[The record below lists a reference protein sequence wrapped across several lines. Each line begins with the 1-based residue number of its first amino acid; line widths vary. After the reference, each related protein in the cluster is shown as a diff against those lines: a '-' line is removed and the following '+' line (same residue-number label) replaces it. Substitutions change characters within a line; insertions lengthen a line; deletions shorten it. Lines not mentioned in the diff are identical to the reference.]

1 MKRQLSFDFE
11 NEQYILKENGQII
24 FSIDAQELKFV
35 SLDFYNGVYKG
46 KSTAIELTN
55 AIKDDKYK
63 KGNYIFSC
71 LNDIITSIQDEI
83 HEPLTE
89 TLSNEAEPAKLSKV
103 VSLYELSACAGDG
116 FFMDGASAPEREIK
130 TEYLDADY
138 AVRIS
143 GKSIFASYYRR
154 LRVDETFLLQ
164 LPHIL
169 CHRIFTHADRM
180 ADGFV
185 TGVALVGLTILAP
198 EQIGI
203 EGDLT
208 KIQTDAEYLVWYHK
222 IVFLCTALGPFVETQ
237 SIPPVLS

>member
-1 MKRQLSFDFE
+1 MGLLGKADAIGAFSASQRRQLQTPETARTAGRSGGCGGACDAMPLSCFFFRPAKVCRKRLTSGFNPLVGTGTLFFPERRTQGVLATLGVGLFE
-11 NEQYILKENGQII
+11 EFCHTIAGGSLLHLP
-24 FSIDAQELKFV
+24 ELPLIECFEYT
-35 SLDFYNGVYKG
+35 LDRANGVEQISVQG
-46 KSTAIELTN
+46 
-55 AIKDDKYK
+55 
-63 KGNYIFSC
+63 
-71 LNDIITSIQDEI
+71 
-83 HEPLTE
+83 
-89 TLSNEAEPAKLSKV
+89 
-103 VSLYELSACAGDG
+103 SA
-116 FFMDGASAPEREIK
+116 
-130 TEYLDADY
+130 
-138 AVRIS
+138 
-143 GKSIFASYYRR
+143 IFASYHRR

-237 SIPPVLS
+237 FIPPVLS